1 MFNELKTLV
10 KHSSVYGISEFL
22 RKGIGFIMIPIYTRY
37 LTPAD
42 YGLLE
47 LLDLTLNVIAILV
60 GLGIGSALIRYYHNF
75 DNIKDKQEVF
85 TTALTFAFILS
96 FMLIGV
102 LELFSTPISDLILG
116 GRQYSKYFQIIF
128 ICLVIQNVY
137 LVPENYLIAQKKS
150 LVYSILSLG
159 TLVSNLSLNILFL
172 VFLKMGV
179 LGILISMLITKA
191 LNMLVVSMIT
201 LRNLRYSFSWKKLKE
216 MMSFGMPLMPAA
228 MGMFVIHF
236 SDRFFIQQFCNL
248 HDVGIYSLGYKLGM
262 ILSIIVSAPIFRIW
276 DAQRFEIAKTNEAQ
290 KVFKR
295 IFTYYFSIV
304 VFSGLGISVFID
316 EIISI
321 MAASEYQGAANVVPI
336 IVLSYIFFGTGH
348 FFNLGIMVTNR
359 TKYVAYIQCSVAG
372 VNILFNLLLISRY
385 GVMGAAV
392 ATALSFL
399 LLCALTFVVSQR
411 LYPIA
416 FEYGRAFIVFSL
428 ALLIFG
434 LSRLIDAS
442 LLISLGI
449 KSLLIIAFPLVL
461 IIGKFFYK
469 EEMNKGIALLKGIGA
484 RLGLAKG

>member
-1 MFNELKTLV
+1 
-10 KHSSVYGISEFL
+10 
-22 RKGIGFIMIPIYTRY
+22 
-37 LTPAD
+37 
-42 YGLLE
+42 
-47 LLDLTLNVIAILV
+47 
-60 GLGIGSALIRYYHNF
+60 
-75 DNIKDKQEVF
+75 
-85 TTALTFAFILS
+85 
-96 FMLIGV
+96 
-102 LELFSTPISDLILG
+102 
-116 GRQYSKYFQIIF
+116 
-128 ICLVIQNVY
+128 
-137 LVPENYLIAQKKS
+137 
-150 LVYSILSLG
+150 
-159 TLVSNLSLNILFL
+159 
-172 VFLKMGV
+172 
-179 LGILISMLITKA
+179 
-191 LNMLVVSMIT
+191 
-201 LRNLRYSFSWKKLKE
+201 
-216 MMSFGMPLMPAA
+216 